1 MSATKNKKPKPSD
14 NVNLDED
21 ELFEKVVHVNRCAK
35 VVKGGRR
42 FSFAALVVVG
52 DQKGN
57 VGFGYGKAQMVP
69 DAIRKGTEQAKKSM
83 TSTPMIIQNRTTP
96 TFVLV
101 RVPDPDAQ
109 GISKQRA
116 MICVRAMSV
125 FWVLVPMVSKQME
138 SLVTRIPIA

>member
-1 MSATKNKKPKPSD
+1 MTAKNSSKSSKSPEK
-14 NVNLDED
+14 VILDDTE

-69 DAIRKGTEQAKKSM
+69 DAIRKGTEQAK
-83 TSTPMIIQNRTTP
+83 R
-96 TFVLV
+96 L
-101 RVPDPDAQ
+101 
-109 GISKQRA
+109 
-116 MICVRAMSV
+116 
-125 FWVLVPMVSKQME
+125 
-138 SLVTRIPIA
+138 

>member
-1 MSATKNKKPKPSD
+1 MASRQIPK
-14 NVNLDED
+14 VILDDTE

-69 DAIRKGTEQAKKSM
+69 DAIRKRLSNEKGYDLCLA
-83 TSTPMIIQNRTTP
+83 
-96 TFVLV
+96 V
-101 RVPDPDAQ
+101 
-109 GISKQRA
+109 
-116 MICVRAMSV
+116 
-125 FWVLVPMVSKQME
+125 W
-138 SLVTRIPIA
+138 

>member
-1 MSATKNKKPKPSD
+1 MTEVKKNNPKTTEKNISD
-14 NVNLDED
+14 EE

-69 DAIRKGTEQAKKSM
+69 DAIRKGTEQAKKIHE
-83 TSTPMIIQNRTTP
+83 TRFTCWRNYTPP
-96 TFVLV
+96 Y
-101 RVPDPDAQ
+101 
-109 GISKQRA
+109 S
-116 MICVRAMSV
+116 S
-125 FWVLVPMVSKQME
+125 
-138 SLVTRIPIA
+138 

>member
-1 MSATKNKKPKPSD
+1 MTDKKSRSKKSSETIS
-14 NVNLDED
+14 LEEE

-83 TSTPMIIQNRTTP
+83 QAVSLTGRDYTPSCFGQ
-96 TFVLV
+96 L
-101 RVPDPDAQ
+101 
-109 GISKQRA
+109 
-116 MICVRAMSV
+116 
-125 FWVLVPMVSKQME
+125 
-138 SLVTRIPIA
+138 